1 MNTVRHEVLVVTLT
15 TPVPRDL
22 DTVFPGE
29 NWFFYWKT
37 SASLWRT
44 KLQEFPGTRIIIP
57 LNWSFHSET
66 GDQFDFD
73 DHRPETNLKKLVEI
87 AKEVGKQVVFFLPV
101 TPAPFLP
108 NGGLPHLLARGLAL
122 NIEQMAYG
130 VIDADDNLIKI
141 YSFFDPRVFE
151 AFDRFVKKLGQYFTT
166 NEITADLWGIRC
178 GYFKDGQFRSFL
190 EDSSKTFEQAF
201 GRFLQGKKSEA
212 ETLSPIEEKQY
223 SFEFNKTVQDLYGI
237 NARESIGT
245 NFEGILDVAFLGAST
260 SKFLKR
266 LSGAIS
272 TVDYSSELY
281 ESLAKDI
288 IPSSVL
294 INHRLK
300 KVVLTRQLNDLVA
313 NSYLPARLSVNSA
326 YESEDSAVFSPLSFF
341 KVYERVDG
349 ISSMFQSWEQLNLW
363 SYLHSTFG
371 WSYKVISSDTL
382 KLHDNKN
389 PYQEHVYLFHGHDV
403 DKILFNYILKS
414 FMNGGRV
421 ILNRSGLSEE
431 YTKKIEAFLLENS
444 LPVEK
449 VNFKTQIQ
457 NVTLGEGRLI
467 LIDGDQFGELSP
479 REYEEFWKKIVETFS
494 ILHIPIQNAEGIDY
508 YWRTRASSA
517 NELKFEEIRRLSLYN
532 PTSYRRKIKM
542 NLSKNFVVYKVLD
555 EINVTVQTYPNE
567 LEIELSPEG
576 SVIVD
581 FGVFS

>member
-1 MNTVRHEVLVVTLT
+1 MTLT

-57 LNWSFHSET
+57 LNWSFHSDT

-73 DHRPETNLKKLVEI
+73 EHRPETNLKKLVEI
-87 AKEVGKQVVFFLPV
+87 AKEVGKQVVFFLPL

-130 VIDADDNLIKI
+130 IIDADDNLIKI

-151 AFDRFVKKLGQYFTT
+151 AFDRFVKKLGQYFAA
-166 NEITADLWGIRC
+166 NKIAEDVWGIRS
-178 GYFKDGQFRSFL
+178 GYFQDGQYRSFL
-190 EDSSKTFEQAF
+190 EDSSKTFDSAF
-201 GRFLQGKKSEA
+201 GRFLQGKKREG
-212 ETLSPIEEKQY
+212 ETLSPIEEKQFV
-223 SFEFNKTVQDLYGI
+223 FEFNKTVQDLYTT
-237 NARESIGT
+237 NARESIGA
-245 NFEGILDVAFLGAST
+245 NFEGTLDVAFLGAST

-266 LSGAIS
+266 LSGTIS
-272 TVDYSSELY
+272 TIDYTAELY

-294 INHRLK
+294 ISHRMK
-300 KVVLTRQLNDLVA
+300 KGVLTRELNDLVA
-313 NSYLPARLSVNSA
+313 NSYLPARLSANSA
-326 YESEDSAVFSPLSFF
+326 YEYEDISVFTPLSFF
-341 KVYERVDG
+341 KVYEKIDG
-349 ISSMFQSWEQLNLW
+349 VSAMFQSWEHLGLW
-363 SYLHSTFG
+363 SYLHANFG

-382 KLHDNKN
+382 KLHENKS
-389 PYQEHVYLFHGHDV
+389 PYQEYVHLFHGHDV
-403 DKILFNYILKS
+403 DRTLFNYMLKT

-431 YTKKIEAFLLENS
+431 YAKRFETFFLENS
-444 LPVEK
+444 LVVEK
-449 VNFKTQIQ
+449 VNYKTQIQ
-457 NVTLGEGRLI
+457 NISLGEGRLI
-467 LIDGDQFGELSP
+467 LIEGDNFGEMSVDD
-479 REYEEFWKKIVETFS
+479 YAEFWKNIVETFS
-494 ILHIPIQNAEGIDY
+494 LMHVPIQNVEGIDY
-508 YWRTRASSA
+508 YWRTRPSST
-517 NELKFEEIRRLSLYN
+517 NELKFEEVRRLSLYN
-532 PTSYRRKIKM
+532 PTSYRKKVKM

-555 EINVTVQTYPNE
+555 EINVIVQTYPNE
-567 LEIELSPEG
+567 LEVELSPEG

>member
-1 MNTVRHEVLVVTLT
+1 MTLT
-15 TPVPRDL
+15 TPIPRDL

-29 NWFFYWKT
+29 NWFFYWKS
-37 SASLWRT
+37 SASLWRS

-66 GDQFDFD
+66 GDQIDFD

-87 AKEVGKQVVFFLPV
+87 AKEVGKEVVFFLPL

-108 NGGLPHLLARGLAL
+108 NGGMPHLLARCLAL
-122 NIEQMAYG
+122 NSEKMAYG
-130 VIDADDNLIKI
+130 IIDADENLIKI

-151 AFDRFVKKLGQYFTT
+151 AFDHFVKKLGQYFSD
-166 NEITADLWGIRC
+166 NKITADLWGIRC
-178 GYFKDGQFRSFL
+178 GYFHEGQFRSFL
-190 EDSSKTFEQAF
+190 EDTSKTFDTAF
-201 GRFLQGKKSEA
+201 ARFLHSKKNEA

-223 SFEFNKTVQDLYGI
+223 SFEFNKSVQELYAA

-245 NFEGILDVAFLGAST
+245 NFEGMLDVAFLGAST

-266 LSGAIS
+266 LSGTIS
-272 TVDYSSELY
+272 TVDYSAELY

-300 KVVLTRQLNDLVA
+300 KGVLARELNDLVA
-313 NSYLPARLSVNSA
+313 NSYLPARLAANAA
-326 YESEDSAVFSPLSFF
+326 YDFEDIAIFSPLSFF
-341 KVYERVDG
+341 KVYEKVDG
-349 ISSMFQSWEQLNLW
+349 VSALFQSWEQLNLW
-363 SYLHSTFG
+363 SYLRSNFG

-382 KLHDNKN
+382 QLHENKS
-389 PYQEHVYLFHGHDV
+389 PYQEYVHMVHGHDV
-403 DKILFNYILKS
+403 DRTLFNFILKT

-431 YTKKIEAFLLENS
+431 YIKRFETFCLENA

-457 NVTLGEGRLI
+457 NITLGEGRLI
-467 LIDGDQFGELSP
+467 LIDGDQFGELTAA
-479 REYEEFWKKIVETFS
+479 EYEEFWKKIVETFS
-494 ILHIPIQNAEGIDY
+494 IHHIPILNVEGVDY
-508 YWRTRASSA
+508 YWRTRPSST
-517 NELKFEEIRRLSLYN
+517 NELKFEEVRRLSLYN
-532 PTSYRRKIKM
+532 PTSYRKKIKM
-542 NLSKNFVVYKVLD
+542 NLTKNFVVYKVLD
-555 EINVTVQTYPNE
+555 EINAAVETHPNE
-567 LEIELSPEG
+567 LDIELSPEG

>member
-1 MNTVRHEVLVVTLT
+1 MLVVTLT

-57 LNWSFHSET
+57 INWSFHSET

-73 DHRPETNLKKLVEI
+73 EHRPETNLKKLVEI
-87 AKEVGKQVVFFLPV
+87 AKEVGKQVVFFLPL

-108 NGGLPHLLARGLAL
+108 NGGLPHLLARGPAL
-122 NIEQMAYG
+122 NTEQMAYG
-130 VIDADDNLIKI
+130 IIDADDNLIKI

-151 AFDRFVKKLGQYFTT
+151 AFEKFVKKLGSYFAA
-166 NEITADLWGIRC
+166 NNIAADLWGIRS
-178 GYFKDGQFRSFL
+178 GYFKDGQYRSFL

-201 GRFLQGKKSEA
+201 GRFLQGKKTEHQ
-212 ETLSPIEEKQY
+212 TLSPLEEKQFA
-223 SFEFNKTVQDLYGI
+223 FEFHKTIQDLYTTV
-237 NARESIGT
+237 AKEAIGS
-245 NFEGILDVAFLGAST
+245 NFEGSLDVAFLGGST
-260 SKFLKR
+260 NKFLSR
-266 LSGAIS
+266 LSGSITTA
-272 TVDYSSELY
+272 DYSAELY

-300 KVVLTRQLNDLVA
+300 KGVLTRELNDLVA
-313 NSYLPARLSVNSA
+313 NSYLPARLAANSA
-326 YESEDSAVFSPLSFF
+326 YEYEDIAVFSPLSFF
-341 KVYERVDG
+341 KVYEKVDG
-349 ISSMFQSWEQLNLW
+349 LSSMFMSWDQLNLW
-363 SYLHSTFG
+363 EYLHSTFG

-382 KLHDNKN
+382 KLHENKS
-389 PYQEHVYLFHGHDV
+389 PYQEHVHLVHGHDV
-403 DKILFNYILKS
+403 DRTLFNFMLKT

-421 ILNRSGLSEE
+421 ILNRSGLSDE
-431 YTKKIEAFLLENS
+431 YSKRFETFFLENS
-444 LPVEK
+444 LIVEK
-449 VNFKTQIQ
+449 VNYKTQIQ
-457 NVTLGEGRLI
+457 NISLGEGRLI
-467 LIDGDQFGELSP
+467 LIDGDRFSDMTPADYLD
-479 REYEEFWKKIVETFS
+479 FWKKIVETFS

-508 YWRTRASSA
+508 YWRTRPSST
-517 NELKFEEIRRLSLYN
+517 NELKFEEVRRLSIYN
-532 PTSYRRKIKM
+532 PTSYRKKIKM

-555 EINVTVQTYPNE
+555 ETNVIVQTFPNE
-567 LEIELSPEG
+567 LDIELSPEG